1 MKMADTIA
9 MVAEFILPERNETD
23 GRIRAYLEGRGIDKE
38 IIQACIQRGI
48 LYESLPYHN
57 LVYIGYDM
65 KGIPRFAEY
74 QSIYRED
81 IRGTIK
87 GSDRRFGFK
96 MKGISEAGSGFK
108 EGLHVFE
115 TPLDLLSYATLVK
128 MGGQMWEKLNLLALT
143 GIFKSKYNG
152 RMMMPLALKEY
163 LYAYP
168 EVYNIYLHF
177 EESRR
182 GHEAANA
189 TEQALAQVKVQNYG
203 VLKVGMQDVRTVN
216 EYLLMMLKQKTRAE
230 VER

>member
-9 MVAEFILPERNETD
+9 MAAEFVLPERNETD
-23 GRIRAYLEGRGIDKE
+23 GRIRAYLEGKGIDKE

-48 LYESLPYHN
+48 LYESKAYHN
-57 LVYIGYDM
+57 LVYIGYDE
-65 KGIPRFAEY
+65 KGLPKFAEY

-96 MKGISEAGSGFK
+96 MEGISEAENSFS

-115 TPLDLLSYATLVK
+115 TPLDLLSYATLIK
-128 MGGQMWEKLNLLALT
+128 MTGQPWEKVNLLALT

-163 LYAYP
+163 LCIHP
-168 EVYNIYLHF
+168 EVHSIYLHF
-177 EESRR
+177 EESER
-182 GHEAANA
+182 GHEAAIA

-203 VLKVGMQDVRTVN
+203 VLKVGMQGVRTVN

-230 VER
+230 IER